1 MKEIM
6 SIFYVL
12 LFFSYWI
19 SIIVFM
25 IVLTRKPS
33 TNPKVNRFYFNS
45 YSTIFF
51 LGLGFNLFTAV
62 LTDSEIKQFMYL
74 FFALCNLIGFNST
87 INSEFLKTKY
97 SIKD

>member
-6 SIFYVL
+6 SIFYIL
-12 LFFSYWI
+12 LFLSYWI

-33 TNPKVNRFYFNS
+33 TNPKINKFYYSS
-45 YSTIFF
+45 YSMIFF
-51 LGLGFNLFTAV
+51 LGLGFNLFTAII
-62 LTDSEIKQFMYL
+62 TDSDLKRFMYL
-74 FFALCNLIGFNST
+74 FFAVFNLIGFNST
-87 INSEFLKTKY
+87 VNSDFLKNKY